1 MRRSSPQHAALASE
15 LHDSFVNYVTK
26 RVDRL
31 GLISFDVESGAEPP
45 AAEPSEAGRW
55 SPRPSVRGNAYIPK
69 VVTTI
74 VETMVEVKAYLCD
87 GIFRKPCNA
96 VKHETQKKRM
106 KDVRARRGDE
116 A

>member
-31 GLISFDVESGAEPP
+31 GLVSFDVESG
-45 AAEPSEAGRW
+45 
-55 SPRPSVRGNAYIPK
+55 PRPSVRGNAYIPK

>member
-31 GLISFDVESGAEPP
+31 GLVSFDVEPP
-45 AAEPSEAGRW
+45 PAEPSEAGLW
-55 SPRPSVRGNAYIPK
+55 SPRPSVRGNPNIPK

-106 KDVRARRGDE
+106 KDVRARRGAE

>member
-1 MRRSSPQHAALASE
+1 MSQNLMRTA
-15 LHDSFVNYVTK
+15 NNN
-26 RVDRL
+26 
-31 GLISFDVESGAEPP
+31 

-106 KDVRARRGDE
+106 KDVRARRDDE